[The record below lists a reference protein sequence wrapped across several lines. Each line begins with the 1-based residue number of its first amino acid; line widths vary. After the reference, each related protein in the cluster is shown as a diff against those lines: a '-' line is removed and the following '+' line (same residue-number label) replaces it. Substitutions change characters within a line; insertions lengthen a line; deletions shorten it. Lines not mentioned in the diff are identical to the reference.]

1 MEMAPVPQPGY
12 ASLRA
17 VRAVEVASQLRAAV
31 MQGDDVRI
39 ARLLAELLRIKGLRT
54 GERVGLQLQ
63 ALLSLVHWLRSAA
76 LHDEVTGLYN
86 RRGFL
91 QIGTRLLDVAGR
103 DERRARLVYLCLDPA
118 GATNEQA
125 GPWRGDVL
133 LRQVGN
139 FMRDLF
145 PSYGVYE
152 VLGRLGECEFAALT
166 PVPDH
171 ASRDAIMLRLR
182 RREASGAAVALPL
195 RVGVA
200 DFDPARPVAIDELL
214 HCAVQAAH
222 VARAVDV
229 REPLPRI
236 ASPLG
241 LPPNPE
247 RRFADGLGAAQL

>member
-1 MEMAPVPQPGY
+1 
-12 ASLRA
+12 
-17 VRAVEVASQLRAAV
+17 
-31 MQGDDVRI
+31 
-39 ARLLAELLRIKGLRT
+39 
-54 GERVGLQLQ
+54 
-63 ALLSLVHWLRSAA
+63 

-86 RRGFL
+86 RRGFV

-103 DERRARLVYLCLDPA
+103 DERPARLVYLCLDPA

-125 GPWRGDVL
+125 GPWRGDVV

-152 VLGRLGECEFAALT
+152 VLGRLGGCEFAALT

-171 ASRDAIMLRLR
+171 VSRDAIMLRVR
-182 RREASGAAVALPL
+182 RREASSAAVALPL
-195 RVGVA
+195 GVGVA
-200 DFDPARPVAIDELL
+200 DFDPTHPVAIDELL
-214 HCAVQAAH
+214 HSAVQAAA
-222 VARAVDV
+222 VARAADIAHAADVAQAADV